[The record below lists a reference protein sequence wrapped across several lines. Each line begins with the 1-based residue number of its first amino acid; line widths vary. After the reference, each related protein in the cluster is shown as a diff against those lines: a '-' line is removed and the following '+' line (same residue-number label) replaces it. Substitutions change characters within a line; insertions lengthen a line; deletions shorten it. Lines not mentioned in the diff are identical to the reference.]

1 MATFDARH
9 TDAADEL
16 AVAKARAETLFG
28 ALTVGAILA
37 LGVAPTAGEIGAF
50 AGAATSGA
58 LAPGDLAKLAAAA
71 AWCGGATC
79 AYTIWAQSY
88 GQRGIAPARANLV
101 YTTQPIFSAI
111 FAALLLA
118 EQPTAATCVG
128 GALILAAV
136 ASESALLLSE
146 EDRDARPDAP

>member
-1 MATFDARH
+1 MHHNEPPAL
-9 TDAADEL
+9 AACRL
-16 AVAKARAETLFG
+16 PFRRLRGLIAEHFEGDPPLVF
-28 ALTVGAILA
+28 LDS
-37 LGVAPTAGEIGAF
+37 
-50 AGAATSGA
+50 AATE
-58 LAPGDLAKLAAAA
+58 AARWA
-71 AWCGGATC
+71 GGLRWLRDEC
-79 AYTIWAQSY
+79 
-88 GQRGIAPARANLV
+88 GIAPARANLV